1 MRVRFLASMGS
12 LVLVDFAITGILIV
26 ISGRIDVL
34 GYDLAVN
41 LFSLGLLNIGG
52 AWWLFRPIQRFLD
65 HGEGSETVLE
75 RVESLP
81 RLASLWVVLC
91 TAIYCGSAFALGIF
105 MPSDIPTETIPT
117 KVLVSG
123 LIWFVFVYA
132 VYYAFYIYFL
142 INDFSLDLKRQLAAR
157 GLHMRALNG
166 RILYKLV
173 AAMLVAAFMPS
184 LLIAF
189 DLSIFRPLRAAQG
202 LSVDQT
208 IFLDLI
214 ASAFLV
220 AVSLV
225 FVTRSLLRPMDALTL
240 TMQSLRQGQL
250 GVSAPVL
257 SGDELGVLAERFN
270 EMIEGLRE
278 REFIRETFGRFVPR
292 KVASTLLENRGA
304 LEPQL
309 RTATILFA
317 DIENFTQIAE
327 NQAPET
333 VFRMLNEYFT
343 EAVQPIDRYGGV
355 VNQFQGD
362 AILVTF
368 NVPVADPLH
377 ADNAV
382 SAAIE
387 MMNAIQAR
395 TFSGIPLRARIGIH
409 TGEVIGGAVGSDE
422 RLSYTVHGDAV
433 NLASR
438 LEHLNKELGTR
449 LLVSETTHAELTKSY
464 DLALAGEFALRG
476 KSTKIGVY
484 TLKPTEIS

>member
-1 MRVRFLASMGS
+1 MGS
-12 LVLVDFAITGILIV
+12 LVLVDLAITGVLIV

-41 LFSLGLLNIGG
+41 LFSLGLLNIAG
-52 AWWLFRPIQRFLD
+52 AWWLFRPVQRFLD
-65 HGEGSETVLE
+65 HGHGGETVLE

-91 TAIYCGSAFALGIF
+91 TALYCGSAFALGIF
-105 MPSDIPTETIPT
+105 VPSDVATDSIPT
-117 KVLVSG
+117 KILVSG
-123 LIWFVFVYA
+123 LIWFAFVYA

-142 INDFSLDLKRQLAAR
+142 INDFALDLKRELAAR
-157 GLHMRALNG
+157 GLRMQARNG

-202 LSVDQT
+202 LAVDQT

-225 FVTRSLLRPMDALTL
+225 FVTRSLLRPMDALTT

-292 KVASTLLENRGA
+292 KVANTLLESRGA

-309 RTATILFA
+309 QTATILFA

-327 NQAPET
+327 DQAPET

-343 EAVQPIDRYGGV
+343 EAVQPIDKYGGV

-368 NVPVADPLH
+368 NVPVADAMH

-387 MMNAIQAR
+387 MMTAIQAR
-395 TFSGIPLRARIGIH
+395 TFAGIPLRARIGIH

-449 LLVSETTHAELTKSY
+449 LLVSETTHAELTKTY
-464 DLALAGEFALRG
+464 DLKPAGAFALRG
-476 KSTKIGVY
+476 KSTKTGVY
-484 TLKPTEIS
+484 TFSRHEGF